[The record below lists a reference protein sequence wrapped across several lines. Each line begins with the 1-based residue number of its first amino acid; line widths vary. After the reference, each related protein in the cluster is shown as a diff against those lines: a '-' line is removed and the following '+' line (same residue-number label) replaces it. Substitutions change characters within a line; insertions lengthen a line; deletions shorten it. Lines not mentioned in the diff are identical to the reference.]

1 MKRTI
6 IPALLLVVPVAA
18 CGGGGAS
25 GGVMSDSAGV
35 AIVENS
41 GRGSWGAD
49 GPWEFAEALKI
60 GTSAGDPEYQF
71 GQVAALDVD
80 EAGNIYVLDQQA
92 QDVRVYDAAGKYVRS
107 VGRPGN
113 GPGELSRGAASV
125 LLGQGD
131 TVYVADLMLQRM
143 SRYAPDG
150 SDAGTFP
157 LPLDQGIS
165 ARWEMTAQN
174 TFLQQIQT
182 LPVAGTPDAA
192 PPVNLIVSR
201 ATDGSLQDTVMHLK
215 ASQTVEL
222 SASGPRIRMFQPEA
236 VWTLLPGDRIATA
249 VNSTYRVEV
258 HAPDGTLERVI
269 NRPSERKPVGESD
282 RQALLKALREVWE
295 RNGVPP
301 QAIPQLVSAIS
312 FADYYPAFANLLS
325 GPNGSLWVQH
335 IRTAAD
341 MGAAGGDFDAQ
352 DIGSPTWDVFDADG
366 RLLGTVTFPDRFL
379 AMRFHGDSVYGV
391 WRDDMD
397 VQHVMVL
404 TRKAQAD

>member
-1 MKRTI
+1 M
-6 IPALLLVVPVAA
+6 
-18 CGGGGAS
+18 
-25 GGVMSDSAGV
+25 
-35 AIVENS
+35 
-41 GRGSWGAD
+41 
-49 GPWEFAEALKI
+49 
-60 GTSAGDPEYQF
+60 
-71 GQVAALDVD
+71 
-80 EAGNIYVLDQQA
+80 
-92 QDVRVYDAAGKYVRS
+92 
-107 VGRPGN
+107 
-113 GPGELSRGAASV
+113 
-125 LLGQGD
+125 
-131 TVYVADLMLQRM
+131 
-143 SRYAPDG
+143 
-150 SDAGTFP
+150 
-157 LPLDQGIS
+157 
-165 ARWEMTAQN
+165 
-174 TFLQQIQT
+174 
-182 LPVAGTPDAA
+182 
-192 PPVNLIVSR
+192 
-201 ATDGSLQDTVMHLK
+201 
-215 ASQTVEL
+215 
-222 SASGPRIRMFQPEA
+222 
-236 VWTLLPGDRIATA
+236 
-249 VNSTYRVEV
+249 
-258 HAPDGTLERVI
+258 
-269 NRPSERKPVGESD
+269 GESD